1 MNGYEYCT
9 TTMISMSSSTDL
21 RVIAAVDPQ
30 RGVGQSDHRDAGA
43 AREAGQEL
51 PPLVARGDVLGL
63 VRVLCGHHI
72 RLQTR
77 VAHQL
82 AQSGQSR

>member
-1 MNGYEYCT
+1 MIT
-9 TTMISMSSSTDL
+9 ATMITMSSSTNL
-21 RVIAAVDPQ
+21 RVIAAVGPQ
-30 RGVGQSDHRDAGA
+30 RGVCQSDDRDAGA

-72 RLQTR
+72 GLQTH
-77 VAHQL
+77 VTHQL